1 MLKNNITLIGMP
13 GSGKSYIGKKLA
25 EKLGYEII
33 DLDSIMEE
41 KFNLPLQKIL
51 DNLGQDLFLK
61 KQADDVLKHTENKT
75 RLVISPGGSIVY
87 SPDAMEHLKNIST
100 IVYLKTSLDTIK
112 LRINE
117 NTRGIVGIGE
127 KTIEELYDERIKL
140 YEKYSEIIVDAEQ
153 EVEKIIE
160 DIINF

>member
-1 MLKNNITLIGMP
+1 MP